1 MTYLTTIDVFGITPK
16 EYRAILDQ
24 MNVERRPEPGIYLHL
39 TAPIEGGYR
48 VIEVWDH
55 REGFEAFMQARLAPA
70 AEAIGLNREMK
81 VTIEPLYNIF
91 APRLEELPALVEDA
105 LLRPNAPISV

>member
-1 MTYLTTIDVFGITPK
+1 MAYLTTIDVFGITPT

-24 MNVERRPEPGIYLHL
+24 MDVERRPEPGIYLHL

-81 VTIEPLYNIF
+81 LTIEPLYNIF
-91 APRLEELPALVEDA
+91 APRLGELPALVEDA